1 MVVFIFSDLT
11 DSIIRLELKGP
22 DNSIRVRQIRVLG
35 NIEGESLKIGKQY
48 TASMLQ
54 QKNCEI
60 ETLRVFRLI
69 TSQVFGKLLQTEDG
83 QNINGHEHVST
94 LTNENIDPTEESN
107 DLREHMVGI
116 LFSRSKLTH
125 LQKQV
130 NSVFKKFIK

>member
-1 MVVFIFSDLT
+1 M
-11 DSIIRLELKGP
+11 ELKGP
-22 DNSIRVRQIRVLG
+22 DNSVRVRQLRVLG
-35 NIEGESLKIGKQY
+35 YIEGETLKIGKHY

-69 TSQVFGKLLQTEDG
+69 TSQVFGKLLQGEVG
-83 QNINGHEHVST
+83 QNLNGDEENVSNLPST
-94 LTNENIDPTEESN
+94 SVNPNEEST

-130 NSVFKKFIK
+130 NFFYHKNI

>member
-1 MVVFIFSDLT
+1 MNDN
-11 DSIIRLELKGP
+11 IIRLELKGP
-22 DNSIRVRQIRVLG
+22 DNSVRVRQIKVLG

-48 TASMLQ
+48 SSSMLQ
-54 QKNCEI
+54 QKNCET

-69 TSQVFGKLLQTEDG
+69 TSQVFGKLLQGEEG
-83 QNINGHEHVST
+83 QNLGGCENTSV
-94 LTNENIDPTEESN
+94 LTNENIDPSEESN

-130 NSVFKKFIK
+130 NLLSKENIL

>member
-1 MVVFIFSDLT
+1 MFDFLGGNDQ
-11 DSIIRLELKGP
+11 IIRIELKGP
-22 DNSIRVRQIRVLG
+22 DNSVRVRQIRVLG
-35 NIEGESLKIGKQY
+35 SIYGDSLQIENQY
-48 TASMLQ
+48 NACMLQ

-69 TSQVFGKLLQTEDG
+69 TSQVFGKLLQGEDG
-83 QNINGHEHVST
+83 QNLNGHDNTST
-94 LTNENIDPTEESN
+94 MNNDNGDTNEESN

-130 NSVFKKFIK
+130 RIF

>member
-1 MVVFIFSDLT
+1 M
-11 DSIIRLELKGP
+11 KGP
-22 DNSIRVRQIRVLG
+22 DNSVRVRQLRILG
-35 NIEGESLKIGKQY
+35 NIDGESLKIGKQY
-48 TASMLQ
+48 AASMLQ

-69 TSQVFGKLLQTEDG
+69 TSQVFGKLLQGEDG
-83 QNINGHEHVST
+83 QNSNNGE
-94 LTNENIDPTEESN
+94 ENASNLATENVNPNEESN

-130 NSVFKKFIK
+130 KFTT

>member
-1 MVVFIFSDLT
+1 
-11 DSIIRLELKGP
+11 
-22 DNSIRVRQIRVLG
+22 
-35 NIEGESLKIGKQY
+35 
-48 TASMLQ
+48 MLQ

-69 TSQVFGKLLQTEDG
+69 TSQVFGKLLQCEDG
-83 QNINGHEHVST
+83 QNVNVDENVLT
-94 LTNENIDPTEESN
+94 LTTENGDPSEESN

-130 NSVFKKFIK
+130 NVFLVVFLISLCLYILITFIF